1 MGHGE
6 QGVYTDGHHYVVKSG
21 EYVGFST
28 YGKNASVII
37 YGGKFGLHF
46 DSNPDAYYNQS
57 PVTIY
62 GGKFAFNPATTA
74 GYMGRSKITIP
85 AGYSVKENTDSDKD
99 NYPYIVTGD

>member
-1 MGHGE
+1 MWPEVVVHCITATVLPENATDKTVTWETSDPAIATVEGGE
-6 QGVYTDGHHYVVKSG
+6 VVAHEEG
-21 EYVGFST
+21 E
-28 YGKNASVII
+28 
-37 YGGKFGLHF
+37 
-46 DSNPDAYYNQS
+46 
-57 PVTIY
+57 VTIY